1 MRKGGIA
8 PGLRRHIG
16 GVGSFSLFYK
26 IDRIHSF
33 DIRYSTFCGSTVR
46 FSVYSF
52 DIHHSIFALIFY
64 FLNTT
69 CKDWEYDSW
78 YTLASML
85 NTMRRVSGFNTV
97 WVAPWAA
104 IFPSDIKM
112 R

>member
-52 DIHHSIFALIFY
+52 DIRFFKVSFSI
-64 FLNTT
+64 
-69 CKDWEYDSW
+69 
-78 YTLASML
+78 
-85 NTMRRVSGFNTV
+85 
-97 WVAPWAA
+97 
-104 IFPSDIKM
+104 
-112 R
+112 